1 MIGFFFFFFLILVL
15 SRCVQSHSERC
26 TESFMR
32 ENVMEE
38 MKLMQSDEQTKRKML
53 DILKRFHSEE
63 QEGMDDSMDD
73 DDDDHEDG
81 NFQLIMMISGKKNL
95 LLLLLRIV
103 SVENFEKCDNFSL
116 L

>member
-1 MIGFFFFFFLILVL
+1 
-15 SRCVQSHSERC
+15 
-26 TESFMR
+26 MR

-73 DDDDHEDG
+73 DDDDPEDG
-81 NFQLIMMISGKKNL
+81 NFQLIMMISGIFFF
-95 LLLLLRIV
+95 IV
-103 SVENFEKCDNFSL
+103 IIIENCVGGEL
-116 L
+116 

>member
-1 MIGFFFFFFLILVL
+1 MIGFFFFFLILVL
-15 SRCVQSHSERC
+15 SRSVQSHSERC

-73 DDDDHEDG
+73 DDDDPEDG
-81 NFQLIMMISGKKNL
+81 NFQLIMMISGIFFF
-95 LLLLLRIV
+95 IV
-103 SVENFEKCDNFSL
+103 IIIENCVGGEL
-116 L
+116 

>member
-1 MIGFFFFFFLILVL
+1 MLFFIFNDWFCDNLFVFFLSLILVL
-15 SRCVQSHSERC
+15 LRCEQSHGERC

-38 MKLMQSDEQTKRKML
+38 ETKRKML

-73 DDDDHEDG
+73 DDLEDG
-81 NFQLIMMISGKKNL
+81 N
-95 LLLLLRIV
+95 
-103 SVENFEKCDNFSL
+103 NFLFI
-116 L
+116 

>member
-1 MIGFFFFFFLILVL
+1 MIGFFFFLILVL

-73 DDDDHEDG
+73 DDDDPEDG
-81 NFQLIMMISGKKNL
+81 NFQLIMMISGNFFF
-95 LLLLLRIV
+95 IV
-103 SVENFEKCDNFSL
+103 IIIENCVGGEL
-116 L
+116 